1 MQNVLDRMV
10 QRVLRHTDGMQMD
23 TPVPRIGIGV
33 VWPGTAPAV
42 NGCGAGV
49 CLVLQGAKQMLV
61 GNRVLRYGA
70 GTCFASVVEL
80 PTTRSTYELDGDTP
94 YVATSLRLDAA
105 LLSTLLSEMPEE
117 ATPKAVPAYSVAA
130 VSEDLLIAWD
140 HYLALLDTPK
150 DIPMLGA
157 ARERELIY
165 RLIQSAHGPMLR
177 QIAGVEGRLIEIRR
191 VIDWLRVNF
200 ERPVAIKDLAEMAGM
215 SVPAFNRHF
224 RSATATSPLQYQK
237 TLRLQAARRL
247 LGSSADATRA
257 AFAVGYESTSQFS
270 REYTRLFG
278 LPPKKDAMV
287 LRRLGGT
294 IAEILI

>member
-1 MQNVLDRMV
+1 MQKLLDRMV
-10 QRVLRHTDGMQMD
+10 QRVFRHTDGMQMD
-23 TPVPRIGIGV
+23 TSVPRVGIGV
-33 VWPGTAPAV
+33 VWPGAAPAV
-42 NGCGAGV
+42 SGCGAGV

-94 YVATSLRLDAA
+94 YVATSLRLDSA
-105 LLSTLLSEMPEE
+105 LLATLLSEMPEE
-117 ATPKAVPAYSVAA
+117 ATPKTVPSYSVAT

-140 HYLALLDTPK
+140 HYLALLDSPK
-150 DIPMLGA
+150 DIAMLGA
-157 ARERELIY
+157 ARERELVY

-191 VIDWLRVNF
+191 VIDWLRANF
-200 ERPVAIKDLAEMAGM
+200 ERPVAIKDLAEIAGM

-270 REYTRLFG
+270 REYARLFG
-278 LPPKKDAMV
+278 LPPKKDAIA
-287 LRRLGGT
+287 LRRQGGT